1 MAGLGRSDS
10 LLMQQ
15 LDLVITVYSKIVG
28 FRFEIGMVIDTDL
41 GPIRSHD
48 RFGESLRAMGMAV
61 GMVPGVGFEQTP
73 GLGQLAGKDG

>member
-1 MAGLGRSDS
+1 
-10 LLMQQ
+10 
-15 LDLVITVYSKIVG
+15 
-28 FRFEIGMVIDTDL
+28 MVIDPDL

-73 GLGQLAGKDG
+73 RLGSWPARMGREATRLPKKRSRRIQRWSWR